1 MPTPERAFAEQA
13 PPVAPPA
20 FEPARP
26 APIPVE
32 AQPAAERPPE
42 RRAPPPPPPIDVDSA
57 LRASGLVMIETSRD
71 KVQSTA
77 PVEEVQVQRAR
88 RERRPPPPDLDTP
101 LQQVETR
108 KGDGESPP
116 H

>member
-1 MPTPERAFAEQA
+1 M
-13 PPVAPPA
+13 
-20 FEPARP
+20 
-26 APIPVE
+26 
-32 AQPAAERPPE
+32 RPP
-42 RRAPPPPPPIDVDSA
+42 APPPQADLDTA

-71 KVQSTA
+71 KVQAAA
-77 PVEEVQVQRAR
+77 PPLEEAQVPRAR

-101 LQQVETR
+101 LQQVETH